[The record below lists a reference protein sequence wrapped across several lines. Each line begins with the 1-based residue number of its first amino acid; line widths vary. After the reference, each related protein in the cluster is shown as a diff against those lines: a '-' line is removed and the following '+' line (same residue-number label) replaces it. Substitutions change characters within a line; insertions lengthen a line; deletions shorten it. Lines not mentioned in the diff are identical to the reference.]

1 MSSLIRIL
9 AWVLAL
15 AVVALPLV
23 AVLNGWMAPDRWPI
37 RHLQVTAEYQR
48 ISAEQIRTTVA
59 AQMGRGYFDTD
70 PAVLRTALAGLPW
83 VEHVEVRKRWP
94 DRIEVTL
101 IEHRARAHW
110 GEGRLLSSQG
120 VLFATPGADEV
131 QGLPRLSGPDDRVA
145 DVIAFFERAQQQLA
159 ATGLILEG
167 ARLTP
172 RGSWSLQLKGGARI
186 MVGRSAAPEVRIARL
201 VRVLPQ
207 LLEGEHRPFDRI
219 DLRYTNGFAI
229 AWSSAN
235 SGELPGSGA
244 AVPAAR
250 MPGATRPTA
259 LAPSN
264 PLLRI
269 PGFST

>member
-1 MSSLIRIL
+1 MSGLIRII
-9 AWVLAL
+9 AWLLAL

-48 ISAEQIRTTVA
+48 VSAEQIRTAVA

-70 PAVLRTALAGLPW
+70 PAVVRSALAGLPW
-83 VEHVEVRKRWP
+83 VERVEVRKRWP

-110 GEGRLLSSQG
+110 GEGRLVSSHG
-120 VLFATPGADEV
+120 ALFITPGADDV
-131 QGLPRLSGPDDRVA
+131 QGLPRLSGPDDRVK
-145 DVIAFFERAQQQLA
+145 DVVAFYERSQQQLA
-159 ATGLILEG
+159 DTGLAIEG

-186 MVGRSAAPEVRIARL
+186 MVGRSTAPEVRIARL

-207 LLEGEHRPFDRI
+207 LLEGEHRPFERI

-235 SGELPGSGA
+235 ANESTGSGGTA
-244 AVPAAR
+244 STAR
-250 MPGATRPTA
+250 SPGTRRATVFN
-259 LAPSN
+259 PSTPIN
-264 PLLRI
+264 PI
-269 PGFST
+269 PGFTT

>member
-1 MSSLIRIL
+1 MIGFSYIAVFIAGEISFGQVQ
-9 AWVLAL
+9 AS
-15 AVVALPLV
+15 AVVVSISSAIPQASFAMESMIDELAAKLGAKVGATRPL
-23 AVLNGWMAPDRWPI
+23 AEGYRWFPS
-37 RHLQVTAEYQR
+37 Y
-48 ISAEQIRTTVA
+48 
-59 AQMGRGYFDTD
+59 
-70 PAVLRTALAGLPW
+70 
-83 VEHVEVRKRWP
+83 
-94 DRIEVTL
+94 

-120 VLFATPGADEV
+120 VLFVTPGADEV

-219 DLRYTNGFAI
+219 DLRYTHGFAI